1 MLLIISEPLTVLSEI
16 RLVVN
21 RMSKVSPY
29 QCENFTQ
36 ILCMKK
42 LTCLTVLCIY
52 KSAFLSMQ
60 HQIVI
65 VDFSQSSLVT
75 VNSRIKL
82 SS

>member
-1 MLLIISEPLTVLSEI
+1 MLLVISELLTVLSEI

-21 RMSKVSPY
+21 RMSKASSY

-36 ILCMKK
+36 ILSMKK
-42 LTCLTVLCIY
+42 LTFYVFINVLV
-52 KSAFLSMQ
+52 SMQ

-75 VNSRIKL
+75 VNSSIKI
-82 SS
+82 SSWL